1 MDLIDHFYDIEH
13 LLENFSSL
21 QELNIKREYKES
33 ELKCLQKPEL
43 LSQSDM
49 YSKFKSLQ
57 LRSVN
62 LEKLNFEVKSSDYRQ
77 SLRYPIRL
85 ELFVD

>member
-1 MDLIDHFYDIEH
+1 MDLIDHFYNIKH

-33 ELKCLQKPEL
+33 ELKCLEKPEFTT
-43 LSQSDM
+43 QSDM
-49 YSKFKSLQ
+49 HSKFKSLQ
-57 LRSVN
+57 LRSGS
-62 LEKLNFEVKSSDYRQ
+62 LQKLNFEVKSSDYGQ
-77 SLRYPIRL
+77 SLRYPIHL